1 MGILSSTAA
10 ITRYRV
16 EGKPEEP
23 VMETV
28 AEGLRKNAIA
38 DIDEEAQ
45 EKSMG
50 WTAFENPFKPDF
62 EGASFVIG
70 SHLVFCLRIDKKS
83 VPTKIVNKHFNVAM
97 AKKLADESR
106 SHLTRNEKKLLK
118 EEVSNHLTLRIPA
131 TPNIYDLLWNLEEG
145 VLWFFS
151 NQKGANEE
159 LETLFARSFGL
170 HLIRIFPYTLADFLL
185 DADKKDRL
193 TELTPTQFTE

>member
-50 WTAFENPFKPDF
+50 WTTFENPFKPDF

>member
-23 VMETV
+23 VLETV
-28 AEGLRKNAIA
+28 AQGLKKNAIT

-50 WTAFENPFKPDF
+50 WTSFENPFKPNF
-62 EGASFVIG
+62 EGSSFVIG

-185 DADKKDRL
+185 DAEKKEQL